1 MATARISAQLTY
13 WTAPHP
19 AWRPNPEWPEEVGC
33 AAYRGPD
40 ALALIDPLVRDDLD
54 PERWCFLDDVVAEAQ
69 LPVVVLLA
77 APWHERSTRAV
88 VERYAARVWAASRAR
103 DRVGDLP
110 QLDELPRGVEVFAP
124 AGVDQGQVAFYVTA
138 ERMLV
143 VADLFLGTGEGLV
156 VTPAPEPATFDL
168 EAFLDSLEEL
178 ARLPIDG
185 VLVSHGRPLLSRGS
199 EAISAALESFRSARQ

>member
-33 AAYRGPD
+33 VAYRGPD
-40 ALALIDPLVRDDLD
+40 ALALIDPLIRDDLD
-54 PERWCFLDDVVAEAQ
+54 PERWRFLDDAVAEAQ

-88 VERYAARVWAASRAR
+88 VERYAARVWAARRAR
-103 DRVGDLP
+103 DGVADLP
-110 QLDELPRGVEVFAP
+110 QLAEVPRGVQVFTP
-124 AGVDQGQVAFYVTA
+124 AGVEQGQVAFYIPE
-138 ERMLV
+138 ERMLF
-143 VADLFLGTGEGLV
+143 VAELFLGTGAGLQ
-156 VTPAPEPATFDL
+156 VTPAPEPATIDL
-168 EAFLDSLEEL
+168 AAFLDSLEEL

-185 VLVSHGRPLLSRGS
+185 VLVSHGPPVLSRGS
-199 EAISAALESFRSARQ
+199 EAISVALEAFRSARS